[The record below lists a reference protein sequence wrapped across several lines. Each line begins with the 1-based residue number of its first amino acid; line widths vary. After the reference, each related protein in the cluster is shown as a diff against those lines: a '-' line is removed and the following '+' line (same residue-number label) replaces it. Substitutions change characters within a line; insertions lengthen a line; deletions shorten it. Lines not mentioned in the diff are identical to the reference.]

1 MLKLSSLKDLLTKEE
16 EIWTV
21 LKVSAFLTG
30 SCEFP
35 FVLLVKVRVGWRVW
49 GSVAGSRSYS
59 LVCCTFGDV
68 SAVHAVRELVLTVH
82 YVTHKI
88 ELSKADFRHFL
99 PFDDKRPLLFCS
111 PVLNACIMT

>member
-1 MLKLSSLKDLLTKEE
+1 VLNLPSLKDLLTKEE
-16 EIWTV
+16 IGTV
-21 LKVSAFLTG
+21 LKVNTFLTG
-30 SCEFP
+30 PCEFP

-49 GSVAGSRSYS
+49 GSVAGSRNYS

-82 YVTHKI
+82 YVTRKI
-88 ELSKADFRHFL
+88 ELLKAEFRRFL

-111 PVLNACIMT
+111 AVLNACIMT